1 MNIQY
6 KLLNSG
12 RGVILTRQPDIAS
25 GSIHFSFEGAPANAT
40 AIITAGGKDYYRSA
54 QDCCISARVFVG
66 DVKVMV
72 AVLESASE
80 TSWCCEG
87 LKGRIVRDG
96 VLVAP
101 NDFDLPGQMVEMQ
114 KEMHDMR
121 QRLDDVEAE
130 NRSLRNQ
137 LSSMMEGYDL
147 T

>member
-1 MNIQY
+1 MVR
-6 KLLNSG
+6 LLSS
-12 RGVILTRQPDIAS
+12 T
-25 GSIHFSFEGAPANAT
+25 
-40 AIITAGGKDYYRSA
+40 
-54 QDCCISARVFVG
+54 
-66 DVKVMV
+66 KVMV
-72 AVLESASE
+72 AVLESSSE
-80 TSWCCEG
+80 TSWRCES